1 MHKTGDAESPGFR
14 QTTQCGNAET
24 SAYSDKQWR
33 SMAFAQFTILTV
45 ISAMAAVAEAA
56 EAAEASE
63 AAQTAEA
70 ATIAEAAQTAHT
82 AEAAIAEAAE
92 AAESSKTA
100 AEAAEATNA
109 MPDAM
114 MDSCHGD
121 GFRLEP
127 VVGNVVAGAGHGD
140 QTEQKK
146 HSSDL
151 HVDLRRR
158 KAACVCVFFSTGKTK
173 PNDRKEVRS
182 FQ

>member
-1 MHKTGDAESPGFR
+1 
-14 QTTQCGNAET
+14 
-24 SAYSDKQWR
+24 
-33 SMAFAQFTILTV
+33 
-45 ISAMAAVAEAA
+45 MAAVAAVA

-63 AAQTAEA
+63 AAETAQTAEA
-70 ATIAEAAQTAHT
+70 AI

-92 AAESSKTA
+92 AAESSKAAVET
-100 AEAAEATNA
+100 AEAAVANA

-121 GFRLEP
+121 GFRVEP

-151 HVDLRRR
+151 HVDLKRR
-158 KAACVCVFFSTGKTK
+158 KAAWMGNSRARGDRGCGGGGREGKGGT
-173 PNDRKEVRS
+173 E
-182 FQ
+182 

>member
-1 MHKTGDAESPGFR
+1 MHKTGDAKCPSFR
-14 QTTQCGNAET
+14 QTTQRGNAEA

-33 SMAFAQFTILTV
+33 SMAFVQLTILTV

-100 AEAAEATNA
+100 ADTAEAAEATNA
-109 MPDAM
+109 MSDAM

-121 GFRLEP
+121 GFRVEP

-151 HVDLRRR
+151 HFDLRRR
-158 KAACVCVFFSTGKTK
+158 KAAWMVNSRARRGGE
-173 PNDRKEVRS
+173 R
-182 FQ
+182 

>member
-1 MHKTGDAESPGFR
+1 
-14 QTTQCGNAET
+14 
-24 SAYSDKQWR
+24 
-33 SMAFAQFTILTV
+33 
-45 ISAMAAVAEAA
+45 MAAVAEAA

-70 ATIAEAAQTAHT
+70 TTIAEAAQTAQT

-92 AAESSKTA
+92 ATESSKTA
-100 AEAAEATNA
+100 AETAEATVANT

-121 GFRLEP
+121 GFRVEP

-140 QTEQKK
+140 QTEQK

-158 KAACVCVFFSTGKTK
+158 KAAWMVNSRARGDGGEGREREGQRGLFHEVRKREGRGERVCVYIQKGVESGIAKLPLLK
-173 PNDRKEVRS
+173 
-182 FQ
+182 

>member
-1 MHKTGDAESPGFR
+1 MRFV
-14 QTTQCGNAET
+14 
-24 SAYSDKQWR
+24 
-33 SMAFAQFTILTV
+33 QFTILT
-45 ISAMAAVAEAA
+45 AMAAVAAVAEAA
-56 EAAEASE
+56 EASEASE
-63 AAQTAEA
+63 TAQTAEA
-70 ATIAEAAQTAHT
+70 TTIAEAAQT

-92 AAESSKTA
+92 AAESSKAAVET
-100 AEAAEATNA
+100 AEAAVANA

-158 KAACVCVFFSTGKTK
+158 KAAWMVNSRARRGGE
-173 PNDRKEVRS
+173 R
-182 FQ
+182 

>member
-1 MHKTGDAESPGFR
+1 MSGNETALHKTGDAKSPSFR
-14 QTTQCGNAET
+14 QTTQRGNAEA

-33 SMAFAQFTILTV
+33 SMTFVQFTILTV

-70 ATIAEAAQTAHT
+70 TTIAEAAQTAQT

-92 AAESSKTA
+92 AAKSSKAAAEA
-100 AEAAEATNA
+100 AEAAEATA
-109 MPDAM
+109 MPDSM
-114 MDSCHGD
+114 SDSCHGD
-121 GFRLEP
+121 GFR
-127 VVGNVVAGAGHGD
+127 VVPDIGNVVAGAGHGD

-151 HVDLRRR
+151 HVDLRRT
-158 KAACVCVFFSTGKTK
+158 KAAW
-173 PNDRKEVRS
+173 R
-182 FQ
+182 

>member
-1 MHKTGDAESPGFR
+1 
-14 QTTQCGNAET
+14 
-24 SAYSDKQWR
+24 
-33 SMAFAQFTILTV
+33 
-45 ISAMAAVAEAA
+45 MAAVAEAA

-70 ATIAEAAQTAHT
+70 TTIAEAAQTAQT

-92 AAESSKTA
+92 AAKSSKAAAET
-100 AEAAEATNA
+100 AEAAVANA
-109 MPDAM
+109 MADAM

-121 GFRLEP
+121 GFRVEP

-151 HVDLRRR
+151 HVDLRRT
-158 KAACVCVFFSTGKTK
+158 KAAW
-173 PNDRKEVRS
+173 R
-182 FQ
+182 